1 MSASMTSPAVL
12 SARVAASP
20 NARRPP
26 TRRAPAPLAPR
37 RGLTPVVAAIEG
49 PGAGAGVA
57 TRAAP
62 GEVKDIAQDWQ
73 LDFCSRPMK
82 DERGKKMWELLIC
95 DETRSFEHS
104 EFFPNNRINSVEL
117 AKAIDRVLVARG
129 ERPRRFKFFRSQMQ
143 TIITRA
149 CGEVGV
155 NPLPSRRC
163 QTMSRWLDERLETV
177 YKTHPGYDGS
187 AAPNMGFEGGSGP
200 RPLPDALRGE
210 SWAFVALPLVGVKE
224 EAEQVRANRVF
235 GDLLEIDPTLE
246 DDTLI
251 PGIAVYTRRV
261 AALAGWTKGLELGGI
276 SVDFDMGTLLLD
288 TGVSDSWQYARF
300 RQTKELMKEAR
311 EWEEVKAAVNGLHF
325 LAIQTDEDAET
336 TDGFWILQDFTQAQI

>member
-117 AKAIDRVLVARG
+117 AKAIDRVFVARG

-149 CGEVGV
+149 CGEVEIGRA
-155 NPLPSRRC
+155 SCR
-163 QTMSRWLDERLETV
+163 ERV
-177 YKTHPGYDGS
+177 
-187 AAPNMGFEGGSGP
+187 
-200 RPLPDALRGE
+200 
-210 SWAFVALPLVGVKE
+210 
-224 EAEQVRANRVF
+224 
-235 GDLLEIDPTLE
+235 
-246 DDTLI
+246 
-251 PGIAVYTRRV
+251 
-261 AALAGWTKGLELGGI
+261 
-276 SVDFDMGTLLLD
+276 
-288 TGVSDSWQYARF
+288 
-300 RQTKELMKEAR
+300 
-311 EWEEVKAAVNGLHF
+311 
-325 LAIQTDEDAET
+325 
-336 TDGFWILQDFTQAQI
+336 